1 MPSAKPPLAVD
12 LDGTLFRGDLFFEA
26 ILRVLFASPWKAP
39 LMIAWLLRGR
49 AYAKHRLAEF
59 APADVA
65 ALPYNDEFIAWLRD
79 ERASGREIA
88 LATASDQ
95 RAAQTVADHVGL
107 FDRVFASD
115 GATNLKSARKAETLT
130 AAYPNGFA
138 YAGNEQA
145 DVKVWNAA
153 SHAVVVN
160 AAPSLARAAAA
171 HFQVERVFARAF
183 NPFAAFA
190 EAIRPQQ
197 WVKNAL
203 VFLPM
208 LVGQAWD
215 EASAWQNALL
225 AFAALSLIA
234 SSVYLVNDCA
244 DIDAD
249 RRHARKRMRAIAR
262 GALAPAWALTGAV
275 LLFVGGATLGAM
287 TNALPYLFAYAL
299 IATLYSFWLKRVA
312 LVDVFVLAALFV
324 LRIVLGGVATGH
336 LASGWLLAFT
346 GFFFLGLAL
355 LKRSVEVDALRLE
368 TAAPRR
374 GYRGGD
380 APLLKTM
387 GVSAGLIA
395 ALVLALYLQ
404 DANAAAQYRA
414 PFLLWALPAV
424 VVFWTLRMWF
434 KAERGLMHDD
444 PLVFAFRDGVSWLL
458 LAVTACVFAAA
469 ALGLPS

>member
-1 MPSAKPPLAVD
+1 MPTAKPPLAVD

-26 ILRVLFASPWKAP
+26 ILRFLFATPWKAP
-39 LMIAWLLRGR
+39 LLVGWLLRGR
-49 AYAKHRLAEF
+49 AYAKQRLAEIT
-59 APADVA
+59 PADVA
-65 ALPYNDEFIAWLRD
+65 ALPYNDDLIAWLRE

-95 RAAQTVADHVGL
+95 RAAQAVADHVGV
-107 FDRVFASD
+107 FDRALASN
-115 GATNLKSARKAETLT
+115 GRINLKSTRKAEAL
-130 AAYPNGFA
+130 AEVYPQGFA
-138 YAGNEQA
+138 YAGNEHA
-145 DVKVWNAA
+145 DLKVWAAA
-153 SHAVVVN
+153 SHAIVVN
-160 AAPSLARAAAA
+160 ASPSLARAAATRFQIERIFPRA
-171 HFQVERVFARAF
+171 HH
-183 NPFAAFA
+183 PLAAFA

-208 LVGQAWD
+208 LVGQAWN
-215 EASAWQNALL
+215 EAQAWQSAFL

-249 RRHARKRMRAIAR
+249 RRHPRKCTRAIAR
-262 GALAPAWALTGAV
+262 GALAPAWALAGAA
-275 LLFVGGATLGAM
+275 LLFAGGVALGAQ
-287 TNALPYLFAYAL
+287 TNALPYLLAYAL

-324 LRIVLGGVATGH
+324 LRIVLGGIATGH

-355 LKRSVEVDALRLE
+355 LKRSVEVDALRLD
-368 TAAPRR
+368 TIAPRR

-380 APLLKTM
+380 APMLKTM

-414 PFLLWALPAV
+414 PYPLWALPAV

-458 LAVTACVFAAA
+458 LALTAGVFAAA
-469 ALGLPS
+469 ALGLPA